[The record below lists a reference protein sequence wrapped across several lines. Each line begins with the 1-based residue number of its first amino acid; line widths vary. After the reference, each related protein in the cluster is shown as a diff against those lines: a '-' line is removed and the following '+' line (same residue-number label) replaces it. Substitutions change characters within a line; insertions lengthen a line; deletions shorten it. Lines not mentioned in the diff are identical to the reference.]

1 MFRDEKIK
9 KDDFQLDEVN
19 TLQSLEIAS
28 GADGMR
34 QRHVAPKGT
43 LASGWEKIAKTFDG
57 GVQTAAAP
65 DVDGETRPKIL
76 TYNPQEQLTVLAP
89 IFALDL
95 TAFKG
100 QLLKHLSWTLYAAVI
115 ATVFL
120 AWDDFDPIMPQ
131 PVDEDGA
138 KAGAG
143 PPRAAR
149 LLALRLDSIFE
160 LGSSDFRS
168 LVAYVLGGELDIYH
182 LHIPVSFPDPIL
194 ARACCVHFT
203 EVLSYLLI
211 RKPHASS
218 VNAVD
223 PPPPRAC
230 DAQASWCAPLP
241 CGTRGGRTPPRSTA
255 ARAT

>member
-1 MFRDEKIK
+1 MPGTPVISP
-9 KDDFQLDEVN
+9 Q
-19 TLQSLEIAS
+19 
-28 GADGMR
+28 
-34 QRHVAPKGT
+34 VA
-43 LASGWEKIAKTFDG
+43 AII
-57 GVQTAAAP
+57 AAA
-65 DVDGETRPKIL
+65 
-76 TYNPQEQLTVLAP
+76 
-89 IFALDL
+89 
-95 TAFKG
+95 
-100 QLLKHLSWTLYAAVI
+100 
-115 ATVFL
+115 FL
-120 AWDDFDPIMPQ
+120 AWDGFDPIMPQ

-168 LVAYVLGGELDIYH
+168 LVAYVLGGELDI
-182 LHIPVSFPDPIL
+182 LSL
-194 ARACCVHFT
+194 APRGFIFRSDSCSR
-203 EVLSYLLI
+203 VLRTFHGSTVYLLI

-218 VNAVD
+218 M
-223 PPPPRAC
+223 PSTPPPRAC

>member
-9 KDDFQLDEVN
+9 KDDFQLDEMN

-34 QRHVAPKGT
+34 QRHVAPKGAF
-43 LASGWEKIAKTFDG
+43 ASGWEKIAKTFDG
-57 GVQTAAAP
+57 GVKTAAAL

-76 TYNPQEQLTVLAP
+76 SYNHQEQLTVLAP

-115 ATVFL
+115 AAAFL
-120 AWDDFDPIMPQ
+120 AWDGFDPIMPQ

-168 LVAYVLGGELDIYH
+168 LVAYVLGGELN
-182 LHIPVSFPDPIL
+182 IL
-194 ARACCVHFT
+194 SLASRGFIFRSDSCSR
-203 EVLSYLLI
+203 VLRTFHGRSCL
-211 RKPHASS
+211 SS
-218 VNAVD
+218 HSPTPRVVNAVD
-223 PPPPRAC
+223 PPAAARAC